1 MLDAGKICIQLIG
14 GFAMQKKKLQTAFS
28 TRQFMYSEDF
38 EVYYYSDQPLKAVS
52 PHAHDYY
59 EFYFFLEGNVDIHVE
74 DKSYHI
80 KEGDFLLIP
89 PHVTHYPVFLDHT
102 TPYRRFIL
110 WISTKYCS
118 RLMESSLEY
127 GYLPQY
133 VTTTHN
139 YSFSNDV
146 ITFNQIQ
153 SQIFALIEEVKGSRF
168 GRNAMISLQVDAL
181 LLYLNRLVYEKSHI
195 AGASSHKELHAA
207 LCDFISHHLEED
219 LSLERLEKEFYVS
232 RYYISHTFKDNIG
245 ISLHQYISKKRLE
258 ACRSAIAGGAPVS
271 ATYEL
276 YGFGDYSAFFRAFK
290 KEYGLSPKE
299 YSDMFTL
306 RSQSQES

>member
-1 MLDAGKICIQLIG
+1 
-14 GFAMQKKKLQTAFS
+14 MQKSRLQTAFS
-28 TRQFMYSEDF
+28 ARQFMYSEDF

-80 KEGDFLLIP
+80 KGGDFLLIP
-89 PHVTHYPVFLDHT
+89 PHATHYPVFLDHT

-133 VTTTHN
+133 VATTHN

-146 ITFNQIQ
+146 ITFNHIQ
-153 SQIFALIEEVKGSRF
+153 SQIFALIEEVKGARF
-168 GRNAMISLQVDAL
+168 GRNAMISLQVNSL
-181 LLYLNRLVYEKSHI
+181 LLYLNRLIYEKNHI
-195 AGASSHKELHAA
+195 ADSSGQKELPLL

-219 LSLERLEKEFYVS
+219 LSLERLEKEFFVS
-232 RYYISHTFKDNIG
+232 RYYISHIFKDAIG
-245 ISLHQYISKKRLE
+245 ISLHQYITKKRLQ
-258 ACRSAIAGGAPVS
+258 ACRSAISSGASIS

-299 YSDMFTL
+299 YSDMSIP
-306 RSQSQES
+306 RSQSPES